1 MIQDTDTIMS
11 TSNKRKSHMKA
22 KNLIYLDEEKMY
34 SISSQIF
41 EGITEYI
48 LNEEKTVSDRSE
60 SQKGPVASGKVLAD
74 VLRKEKVNTEK
85 KYLHDYAYS
94 LFEKHLIELDKVIEI
109 DNSSNFDIEN
119 QIKKYSF
126 IRVNLKSIFND
137 SRQINEL
144 ICNFNKFGEA
154 ITYLTN
160 HDAISEAKSQ
170 FEKAEEST
178 KDRNAKIRLKQDF
191 KNLTS
196 VSKIAKASGLYQDP
210 KFLEYLS
217 QILDFGFNN
226 HLEIQQKINNL
237 LYSSVLKREFLRES
251 EDIIIR
257 KYSRKPEKS
266 IVVFG
271 IITQFS
277 GSTDIQLNEGE
288 NLLLKEALM
297 NLVES
302 LANIEQAFTGRL
314 SNEIVIDP
322 IAVYTE
328 L

>member
-1 MIQDTDTIMS
+1 
-11 TSNKRKSHMKA
+11 MKA

-60 SQKGPVASGKVLAD
+60 SQKGPVASGKILAD
-74 VLRKEKVNTEK
+74 VLRKEKINTEK

-94 LFEKHLIELDKVIEI
+94 LFEKHLVGLDKVIEI
-109 DNSSNFDIEN
+109 DDQSTCDVEN
-119 QIKKYSF
+119 EIKKYSF
-126 IRVNLKSIFND
+126 IRVDSRSVFND

-144 ICNFNKFGEA
+144 ISNFNEFGEA
-154 ITYLTN
+154 ISYVTN
-160 HDAISEAKSQ
+160 YNAISEAKSQ

-178 KDRNAKIRLKQDF
+178 KDRNAKLRLKQDL

-196 VSKIAKASGLYQDP
+196 VSKIARETGLQQDP
-210 KFLEYLS
+210 KFLECLS
-217 QILDFGFNN
+217 LLLKFGFND
-226 HLEIQQKINNL
+226 HLEIQQRRKNL

-251 EDIIIR
+251 EDVIIR
-257 KYSRKPEKS
+257 KYSRKPEKN
-266 IVVFG
+266 IIVFG

-277 GSTDIQLNEGE
+277 GGVDIKLNEGDD
-288 NLLLKEALM
+288 LGMKEALM
-297 NLVES
+297 NLVEY
-302 LANIEQAFTGRL
+302 LANIEQTFTGRL